1 MQPATTCSNAL
12 QVIDADALPQLGTA
26 LQSRHAAVQ
35 EASAWA
41 AMHMAVHGAGIADQ
55 LAHAGVLPLLLQIV
69 TTAPDES
76 ERCTLA
82 SSAMVE
88 IVTKCTDIIP
98 LLAMVDQHV
107 PGNILFAALHTAQK
121 ILGDSVA
128 ARRTFVTSGALM
140 ALQALHVDE
149 KGKDV
154 VVAVNA
160 LFPDGVVK
168 YYQQGCSRDP
178 IQPLNAGSIQQ
189 HNPVLST

>member
-121 ILGDSVA
+121 ILGDSVGC
-128 ARRTFVTSGALM
+128 TS
-140 ALQALHVDE
+140 HVCDFRC
-149 KGKDV
+149 
-154 VVAVNA
+154 
-160 LFPDGVVK
+160 LDGT
-168 YYQQGCSRDP
+168 
-178 IQPLNAGSIQQ
+178 AGSTCGRKGQRCSGGSQRSI
-189 HNPVLST
+189 PRWRSEVLPARLQSRPHPATQRW